1 MKMTD
6 YSVCLSGSCE
16 WLQALND
23 KVRLV
28 FGRLDRSLS
37 VPQPARS
44 GSGAL
49 GTSSF
54 SRRKHITPSRRQ
66 SSPAPKDT
74 DHWLVLRV
82 TTPRSH
88 AHGTTCRPTSFSLMA
103 MFSCSF

>member
-37 VPQPARS
+37 PGPHR
-44 GSGAL
+44 L
-49 GTSSF
+49 GRFLDVIFHTAEDI
-54 SRRKHITPSRRQ
+54 SRRRDVR
-66 SSPAPKDT
+66 SPAPKNT
-74 DHWLVLRV
+74 RLLVARN
-82 TTPRSH
+82 S
-88 AHGTTCRPTSFSLMA
+88 S
-103 MFSCSF
+103 